1 MPRSNRGPASS
12 KAGAHTLLIPF
23 ALAAL
28 ASAGLYFFSSESPP
42 SSYPGSDSEHESR
55 HSPSAYNKRRR
66 SRRADRV
73 HDHITEEDTDAFE
86 ESRREEEEFWKRRR
100 EGMMQYVKGAVEHFT
115 GGEDNEDDLAFGE
128 EDGERQQQQRQ
139 GGDAQFQQK
148 TASFAQSKARKSSA
162 STARSAPAVGTT
174 VPTASAV
181 AASVPFSAVSGTVQ
195 QTSTQYNP
203 SPRRKRPIVF
213 VIKATKGDEIDG
225 DFQEVIFPTRSLLSQ
240 FPRPLKLQNTN
251 LWILIQSPHLDVPAV
266 QSKPKREVKSTD
278 TLTVQ
283 APEPMMMPSPSLAA
297 MRFAADDFNKSS
309 YEIARE
315 ILPENCP
322 KENIKPFTEAEN
334 MVPLIREINPDVAY
348 IEEAVVDKEGKVVD
362 EMLSGGWVQTVVVV
376 IGGGEE
382 DALADLLSDNE
393 AIREGRGKW
402 WGEQGAVKKR
412 HGKRLGV
419 VEMLSIEDDWRTRV
433 EEVDRQ

>member
-115 GGEDNEDDLAFGE
+115 GGEDNEDDLA
-128 EDGERQQQQRQ
+128 
-139 GGDAQFQQK
+139 
-148 TASFAQSKARKSSA
+148 
-162 STARSAPAVGTT
+162 TARSAPAVGTT